1 MSFNKVILQQAID
14 NLATTGKVY
23 SNESQFQFDL
33 AWELCKLGFRVEL
46 EVLSCNKPITDF
58 VKFKKD
64 EKQKYYTDIIV
75 KDEDGSYV
83 AIELKYKTVEEN
95 IEYTTQSG
103 KWIAFSQGAENQ
115 GAYYFWKD
123 VQRLEYLVNKNN
135 KVPLNFDD
143 SKRVSR
149 GYAVLLTNSSK
160 YWYYNS
166 SSTAREF
173 FPAIGQTFASS
184 LCWYIKYDTTN
195 NARVGGKKQTGNNI
209 IEIKLTDAS
218 EVKKYKT
225 DKEKTEERL
234 PIKLTGSYTIG
245 SNDWKK
251 YDCGITARSV
261 ISGSANNNSKN
272 DEFKYL
278 IVEV

>member
-1 MSFNKVILQQAID
+1 MIFSKIVLQQAIN
-14 NLATTGKVY
+14 NLAATGKVY

-33 AWELCKLGFRVEL
+33 AWELSKSGFCVEL
-46 EVLSCNKPITDF
+46 EVLSCNKLITDF
-58 VKFKKD
+58 VKLKKD

-95 IEYTTQSG
+95 IEYATQSG

-123 VQRLEYLVNKNN
+123 VQRLEDLVNN
-135 KVPLNFDD
+135 KVPLNFND

-160 YWYYNS
+160 YWNYNS
-166 SSTAREF
+166 TSTAREF
-173 FPAIGQTFASS
+173 FPAGGQTFAHD
-184 LCWYIKYDTTN
+184 LCWYIKYDTVN
-195 NARVGGKKQTGNNI
+195 NVRVDGKRKIGGNI
-209 IEIKLTDAS
+209 REIELTDAKK
-218 EVKKYKT
+218 VKKYKT
-225 DKEKTEERL
+225 AKEKTADRL
-234 PIKLTGSYTIG
+234 PIKLAGSYTIG
-245 SNDWKK
+245 NNDWIK
-251 YDCGITARSV
+251 YDCGITVCSV
-261 ISGSANNNSKN
+261 ISGKANNNSKN

>member
-1 MSFNKVILQQAID
+1 MSFSKIVLQQAIN
-14 NLATTGKVY
+14 NLAKTRKVY

-33 AWELCKLGFRVEL
+33 AWELSKSGFCVEL
-46 EVLSCNKPITDF
+46 EVLSCNKLITDF
-58 VKFKKD
+58 VKLKKD

-95 IEYTTQSG
+95 IEYATRSG

-123 VQRLEYLVNKNN
+123 VQRLEDLVNN
-135 KVPLNFDD
+135 KVPLNFND

-160 YWYYNS
+160 YWNYNS
-166 SSTAREF
+166 TSTAREF
-173 FPAIGQTFASS
+173 FPAAGQTFAKD
-184 LCWYIKYDTTN
+184 LCWYIKYDTVN
-195 NARVGGKKQTGNNI
+195 NVRVDGKRKKGGNI
-209 IEIKLTDAS
+209 REIELTDAK

-225 DKEKTEERL
+225 AKEKTADRL
-234 PIKLTGSYTIG
+234 PIKLARSYTIG
-245 SNDWKK
+245 NNDWIK
-251 YDCGITARSV
+251 YDCGITVCSV
-261 ISGSANNNSKN
+261 ISGKANNNSKN

>member
-14 NLATTGKVY
+14 NLAATGKVY

-33 AWELCKLGFRVEL
+33 AWELHKSGFCVEL
-46 EVLSCNKPITDF
+46 EVLSCNRLITDF
-58 VKFKKD
+58 VKLKKD
-64 EKQKYYTDIIV
+64 EKQKYYTDIMV

-123 VQRLEYLVNKNN
+123 VQRLEDLVNNR
-135 KVPLNFDD
+135 VPLNFDD

-173 FPAIGQTFASS
+173 FPAIGRTFANS
-184 LCWYIKYDTTN
+184 LCWYIKYDTAN
-195 NARVGGKKQTGNNI
+195 NARVDGKRKTDGNI
-209 IEIKLTDAS
+209 IEIKLSDA
-218 EVKKYKT
+218 EKVEKYKT
-225 DKEKTEERL
+225 AKEKTADRL

-245 SNDWKK
+245 NNDWIK
-251 YDCGITARSV
+251 YDCGIMASSV
-261 ISGSANNNSKN
+261 ISGSANKNSKN

-278 IVEV
+278 IIEV

>member
-1 MSFNKVILQQAID
+1 MRFSKIGLQQAIN
-14 NLATTGKVY
+14 NLAKTGKVY

-33 AWELCKLGFRVEL
+33 AWELSKSGFCVEL

-58 VKFKKD
+58 VKLKKD

-95 IEYTTQSG
+95 IEYATRSG

-123 VQRLEYLVNKNN
+123 VQRLEDLVNN
-135 KVPLNFDD
+135 KVPLNFNY

-160 YWYYNS
+160 YWNYNS
-166 SSTAREF
+166 TSTAREF
-173 FPAIGQTFASS
+173 FPAVGQTFAKD
-184 LCWYIKYDTTN
+184 LCWYIKYDTVN
-195 NARVGGKKQTGNNI
+195 NVRVDGKRKKGGNI
-209 IEIKLTDAS
+209 REIELTDAK

-225 DKEKTEERL
+225 AKEKTADRL
-234 PIKLTGSYTIG
+234 PITLARSYTIG
-245 SNDWKK
+245 NNDWIK
-251 YDCGITARSV
+251 YNCGITVCSV
-261 ISGSANNNSKN
+261 ISGKANNNSKN